1 MSKFF
6 TYILAG
12 LVLGGIIH
20 LAVILI
26 LPSQSTN
33 NAWATI
39 DRLGTKNQMVVIKA
53 TGDDAW
59 SRLNLD
65 PAFVYAACQIDL
77 SDGPVSISGRLP
89 SAFWTAALI
98 AKDGSVPYSTTSR
111 TSNDR
116 DFNIAIFNP
125 SQSRQLADAE
135 FELDPTLLIVKLPA
149 DEYVAIIRILPG
161 HRALAAAYRESLA
174 GLTCSKL

>member
-6 TYILAG
+6 THIFAG
-12 LVLGGIIH
+12 LVLGGIFH
-20 LAVILI
+20 LAFILI
-26 LPSQSTN
+26 LPGQSMH
-33 NAWATI
+33 NAWTTI
-39 DRLGTKNQMVVIKA
+39 DRLGTKNQMMVIKA
-53 TGDDAW
+53 TGDSAW

-89 SAFWTAALI
+89 SAFWTASLI

-116 DFNIAIFNP
+116 DFNIATFNP
-125 SQSRQLADAE
+125 SQSRRLTNAE
-135 FELDPTLLIVKLPA
+135 FELDPTLLIIKLPA
-149 DEYVAIIRILPG
+149 DEYVAIIRVLPA
-161 HRALAAAYRESLA
+161 HRALAKAYRENLA
-174 GLTCSKL
+174 DLTCSTL